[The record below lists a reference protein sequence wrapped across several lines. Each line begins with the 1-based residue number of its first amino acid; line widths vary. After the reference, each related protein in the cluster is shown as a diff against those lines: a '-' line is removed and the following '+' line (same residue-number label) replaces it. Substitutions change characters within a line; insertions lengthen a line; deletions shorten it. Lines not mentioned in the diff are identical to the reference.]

1 MPIEINECD
10 GGIGIIIE
18 SRGRI
23 TDEEIFDS
31 LESLLT
37 NEKEKFE
44 TCKYILV
51 DHSALTKVAIADET
65 VEYISGMFT
74 DISNSNPETIVAMVA
89 YVSYDAGVDTVD
101 RISRMREL
109 FLDEP
114 CWESLV
120 FRTRPQA
127 VRWIKGKV
135 KENFGI
141 DGLIFE

>member
-23 TDEEIFDS
+23 TDEEIREP

-37 NEKEKFE
+37 ADKEKFE
-44 TCKYILV
+44 TCKYILI
-51 DHSALTKVAIADET
+51 DHSTLTKVDVSDET
-65 VEYISGMFT
+65 VEYLSGLFA
-74 DISNSNPETIVAMVA
+74 DISNENPDPVVAMVT
-89 YVSYDAGVDTVD
+89 YVSYGVGVDTVD

-109 FLDEP
+109 FLDES
-114 CWESLV
+114 CWESLL

-127 VRWIKGKV
+127 VRWIKGKL

-141 DGLIFE
+141 DDLTFE